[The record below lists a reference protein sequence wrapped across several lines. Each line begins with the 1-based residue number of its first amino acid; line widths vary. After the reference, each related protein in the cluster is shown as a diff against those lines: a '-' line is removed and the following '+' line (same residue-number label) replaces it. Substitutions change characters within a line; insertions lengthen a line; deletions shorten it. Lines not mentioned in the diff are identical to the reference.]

1 MKQVHVVIPGQP
13 VGKGRPRFGNGRAY
27 TPAKTRDYEKKISNA
42 AYIEMAELEPAA
54 TPVRLVILAQFE
66 IPKSW
71 AKWRKEAAT
80 VGAYRPG
87 RPDID
92 NIAKAVLDAFNGI
105 VYVDDAQVYDLQIK
119 KTYGQPLLV
128 VTATWDE

>member
-1 MKQVHVVIPGQP
+1 MKQVHIVIPGQP
-13 VGKGRPRFGNGRAY
+13 VGKGRPRFGKGRAY
-27 TPAKTRDYEKKISNA
+27 TPAKTRDYEKKLATA
-42 AYIEMAELEPAA
+42 ARLEMADAEPAA

-92 NIAKAVLDAFNGI
+92 NIAKAVLDAFNEI
-105 VYVDDAQVYDLQIK
+105 VYLDDAQVYDLQIK